1 MEYYQRASR
10 QFRSQNVWVRR
21 CCLGVFLL
29 TAFVLSASLL
39 SSPSSGVRSSRL
51 VNFNG
56 TEAETDS
63 LGVFDRLT
71 GHVRW
76 PPFACT
82 YHACAAT
89 CQVGS
94 ARLFVHSGCAVGPA
108 CLKPVNL
115 FAKHSLPAA
124 TVSRKPELITLPP
137 AQNSNARCRYA
148 LCAGPVA
155 PQALITEFWDG
166 LAPCT
171 VSAVTEFLGAR
182 AVPARQGHALELGRV
197 LGR

>member
-1 MEYYQRASR
+1 MDYYQRASR

-71 GHVRW
+71 GHVRY
-76 PPFACT
+76 PPLRLRLPCVRC
-82 YHACAAT
+82 HLSG
-89 CQVGS
+89 GS
-94 ARLFVHSGCAVGPA
+94 AHLFVHSSCAVGPA
-108 CLKPVNL
+108 CLKPVIL
-115 FAKHSLPAA
+115 FAKCSLPAA
-124 TVSRKPELITLPP
+124 TVSRE
-137 AQNSNARCRYA
+137 ARANHFAACSNFKRQMPRIRC
-148 LCAGPVA
+148 V
-155 PQALITEFWDG
+155 QALW
-166 LAPCT
+166 LPK
-171 VSAVTEFLGAR
+171 
-182 AVPARQGHALELGRV
+182 H
-197 LGR
+197 